1 MKRAPTIKEDFFSRN
16 ASFLWRPNP
25 VQRRQDAFRWRG
37 PAIVIARESKGRCYL
52 GWEGGVLLVSKDQ
65 IRMVTSVECAGKDT
79 IAQDAVLTAGGHTRN
94 KTCQGVSHNS
104 EVPRVERP
112 FRRRRREIGIQK
124 GKRKVQRKTNR
135 SSLMNKW
142 RGLSMI

>member
-1 MKRAPTIKEDFFSRN
+1 M
-16 ASFLWRPNP
+16 
-25 VQRRQDAFRWRG
+25 QRRQDAFRWRG

-79 IAQDAVLTAGGHTRN
+79 IAQDAVLTAGGHTGN
-94 KTCQGVSHNS
+94 KTCQDISHNS

-112 FRRRRREIGIQK
+112 FRRRRREMGIQK
-124 GKRKVQRKTNR
+124 EKRKVQGKNNR